1 MVKNRTYLHLPGMI
15 LPRLLSEA
23 IVEVF
28 VVVSA
33 SILQPRFRV
42 LVEVVPIDLGKG
54 KMVTPFPLLLWRLL
68 SANLVASLLSWSRG
82 GFGDRC
88 LRTLLGFFIPGRSR
102 FFIYL
107 LCHLLLHHIAILILW
122 LWRCNGSGLLRLCR
136 LWKIR
141 IGGLFWFDF
150 FSFLLILAK
159 EVENLVSSF
168 FTHY

>member
-28 VVVSA
+28 VVISA

-42 LVEVVPIDLGKG
+42 LVKVVPIDLGKG
-54 KMVTPFPLLLWRLL
+54 EMITPFPLLLWRLL
-68 SANLVASLLSWSRG
+68 STNLVASLLSWSRS

-88 LRTLLGFFIPGRSR
+88 LRTLLGFFILGRSR

-107 LCHLLLHHIAILILW
+107 LCRLLLHHIAILILW
-122 LWRCNGSGLLRLCR
+122 LCRCNGSGLLGLGRL
-136 LWKIR
+136 LKIR

-150 FSFLLILAK
+150 LSFLLILAK